1 MDAAPGLCPFGYSCV
16 GFFLLPLLFGGGM
29 ALEANKARVISA
41 IFLPFYTG
49 ATAVLLSAL
58 NFERFDAIRR
68 CLNGH
73 SMQPLAKFCEEC
85 GAPALRETIYTK
97 P

>member
-1 MDAAPGLCPFGYSCV
+1 MQRLVYIVFGYSWL
-16 GFFLLPLLFGGGM
+16 GFFLLPMLFGGGM
-29 ALEANKARVISA
+29 ESQVNSARVMS
-41 IFLPFYTG
+41 
-49 ATAVLLSAL
+49 AVLLSFYTIAAAVLSSTL
-58 NFERFDAIRR
+58 NFERFDATRR

-85 GAPALRETIYTK
+85 GAPALRETVYTK